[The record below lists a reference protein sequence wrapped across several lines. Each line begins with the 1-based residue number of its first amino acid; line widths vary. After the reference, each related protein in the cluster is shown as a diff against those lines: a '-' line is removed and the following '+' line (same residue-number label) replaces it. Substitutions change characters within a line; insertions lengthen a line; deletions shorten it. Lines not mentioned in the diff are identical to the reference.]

1 MANTQ
6 KNPCHALKKAIFRD
20 NVEKVPFFVFKK
32 HKLAGNQFF
41 FKALCSGLLWL
52 KTDNFCISLDFYRVR
67 RS

>member
-20 NVEKVPFFVFKK
+20 NVEKAPFFVFKK

-41 FKALCSGLLWL
+41 F
-52 KTDNFCISLDFYRVR
+52 SLMQWSFFSENQTIQAHRN
-67 RS
+67 SI